1 VRRAIAAAVVVAAAG
16 AAAAWLALHGRPAPA
31 AALTVPLDTAR
42 VTRTDIV
49 SHQRVNGVLGYGA
62 AWTVAAPDGAPPDA
76 VRQAQAAAATAQV
89 ALSSATLAAADT
101 AVANQLAIA
110 QAAGGDAAAQA
121 LARQRADQARHQAD
135 AQLAAARTGL
145 TNAQAALQAAQ
156 ATARLDG
163 SVTWLPAVGAIVQQG
178 QPLYAVGGRPVVLLY
193 GDVPAYRQFTVG
205 VSGEDVRQLERD
217 LIALGFAAPA
227 NLAVDGGFTGADA
240 AAVSRWQAALG
251 VPRTG
256 AVRLG
261 EVVFASGPVR
271 VAALRA
277 AAGAQAAPGAPLLDL
292 TATRHTVTVQ
302 LDASRQQLVHVGDQV
317 SVLMPD
323 GRTSVPATVTD
334 VSRVAVQP
342 QAQGPG
348 QGQGG
353 GQQQPAIP
361 ITITLSDETAAGTLD
376 QAPVYVSITSASRRN
391 VLAVP
396 VIALLAQP
404 DGGYAVAVRAD
415 GSRRLVAVRPGLF
428 GDGGLVEV
436 AGDGL
441 AAGQEVEVPV
451 R

>member
-1 VRRAIAAAVVVAAAG
+1 MRRAIAAAVVVAAAG

-31 AALTVPLDTAR
+31 AALAVPVDTAR
-42 VTRTDIV
+42 VARTDIV

-62 AWTVAAPDGAPPDA
+62 PWTVAAPDGVAPGA
-76 VRQAQAAAATAQV
+76 VREAQAAAAAAQV
-89 ALSSATLAAADT
+89 ALSSATQAAADT
-101 AVANQLAIA
+101 AAANQLAIA

-121 LARQRADQARHQAD
+121 LARLRADQARHQAD
-135 AQLAAARTGL
+135 AQVAAARTGL
-145 TNAQAALQAAQ
+145 ANAQAALQAAQ

-163 SVTWLPAVGAIVQQG
+163 SVTWLPAVGAVVQQG

-193 GDVPAYRQFTVG
+193 GDQPAYRQLTVG

-217 LIALGFAAPA
+217 LIALGFATPA
-227 NLAVDGGFTGADA
+227 NLAVDGGFTSADA

-261 EVVFASGPVR
+261 ELVFASGPVR

-277 AAGAQAAPGAPLLDL
+277 APGGQAAPGAPLLDL

-302 LDASRQQLVHVGDQV
+302 LDASRQQLVHTGDQV

-334 VSRVAVQP
+334 VSRVAVLP
-342 QAQGPG
+342 QAQG

-361 ITITLSDETAAGTLD
+361 ITITLADEAAAATLD

-415 GSRRLVAVRPGLF
+415 GARRLVTVRPGLF